1 MKQNGIFD
9 SKNKTKVET
18 QKLVGMAMF
27 TALALVATLATKWA
41 TIQFLTFDAKDAVI
55 TVAAYIYGPL
65 PGIAMAIAT
74 SVIETISFGGDTGWY
89 GLLMNILSSV
99 VFSFSASFIYKLK
112 RDINGALI
120 GLFSAVG
127 LTVGVMMLANM
138 FITPL
143 YFGLPVLDAS
153 VMAMIPGLLFPFNLA
168 KSLMNA
174 ALAMLLYKP
183 VLVALSKSGL
193 MGSRKVNFDFNRSSI
208 AIIVVGTLFLVGA
221 LSIFLIYFKT
231 QI

>member
-55 TVAAYIYGPL
+55 TVAAYIYGPI
-65 PGIAMAIAT
+65 PGIIMAIAT
-74 SVIETISFGGDTGWY
+74 SVIETLYFGGDTGWY

-99 VFSFSASFIYKLK
+99 IFSFTASFIYKLK

-143 YFGLPVLDAS
+143 YFGLPVLHES
-153 VMAMIPGLLFPFNLA
+153 VMEMIPGLLFPFNLA
-168 KSLMNA
+168 KALMNA

-183 VLVALSKSGL
+183 VLLALSKSKLIGAKNV
-193 MGSRKVNFDFNRSSI
+193 SFSFNRSSV
-208 AIIVVGTLFLVGA
+208 AIITVGALFLVSA
-221 LSIFLIYFKT
+221 LVIFLVYF
-231 QI
+231 

>member
-1 MKQNGIFD
+1 ME
-9 SKNKTKVET
+9 SKTKYET
-18 QKLVGMAMF
+18 RKLVGMATF
-27 TALALVATLATKWA
+27 TALALIATLATKWA

-127 LTVGVMMLANM
+127 LTVGVMLLANM

-143 YFGLPVLDAS
+143 YFGLPVLHES
-153 VMAMIPGLLFPFNLA
+153 VMAMLPGLLFPFNLA
-168 KSLMNA
+168 KALMNA

-183 VLVALSKSGL
+183 VLLALSKSKLIGTKNAVF
-193 MGSRKVNFDFNRSSI
+193 SFNRSSV
-208 AIIVVGTLFLVGA
+208 IIIIVGA
-221 LSIFLIYFKT
+221 LFLLGALAIFLIYF
-231 QI
+231 